1 MRFFLLIFNFFSKPN
16 IRKTNNILPALNSGR
31 KYEGYDH
38 RYINYYNV
46 SVNDTHSK
54 YVLEVNYDTL
64 TPEDVYNF
72 NRNFF
77 KYALLQNLMNPK
89 ISEITKLE
97 ELELYNGY
105 QNKSKYVVDI
115 TSGGLFNDWD
125 SV

>member
-16 IRKTNNILPALNSGR
+16 IRKTNNILTALNGRR

-54 YVLEVNYDTL
+54 YVLDVIYDEPT
-64 TPEDVYNF
+64 TEDIYNF
-72 NRNFF
+72 NHNFF
-77 KYALLQNLMNPK
+77 KYSLLQKLMNPK
-89 ISEITKLE
+89 VSEITKLK

-105 QNKSKYVVDI
+105 QNKSKYAIDI
-115 TSGGLFNDWD
+115 AAGGLFNDWD
-125 SV
+125 TV